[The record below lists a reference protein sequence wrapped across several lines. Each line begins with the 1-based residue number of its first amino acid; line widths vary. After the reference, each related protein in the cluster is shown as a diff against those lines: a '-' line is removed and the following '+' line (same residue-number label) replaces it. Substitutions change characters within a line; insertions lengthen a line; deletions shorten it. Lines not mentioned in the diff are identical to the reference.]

1 MKKKLYRKC
10 VDKMSTT
17 YLNRNRILHTMG
29 DSVTANAIYDEW
41 VVDGIDPEESD
52 YDFLFLED
60 LTEVESQ

>member
-41 VVDGIDPEESD
+41 VVDGIDPEDSN

-60 LTEVESQ
+60 LTEVES

>member
-41 VVDGIDPEESD
+41 VVDGIDPED
-52 YDFLFLED
+52 YNYDFLFLED
-60 LTEVESQ
+60 LTEIQS

>member
-1 MKKKLYRKC
+1 MKKKLYKKC

-60 LTEVESQ
+60 LTEVES

>member
-1 MKKKLYRKC
+1 MKKKLYKKC

-41 VVDGIDPEESD
+41 VVDGIDPEDSN

-60 LTEVESQ
+60 LTEVES

>member
-60 LTEVESQ
+60 LTEVES

>member
-1 MKKKLYRKC
+1 MKKKLYKKC

-41 VVDGIDPEESD
+41 VVDGQDPEDEG
-52 YDFLFLED
+52 YTFLFLED
-60 LTEVESQ
+60 LTQV